1 MTRRMAS
8 FILCGGMAVLGV
20 ACATKDFVQ
29 DRVSASEIKF
39 AEQMTATQQSLTH
52 QVTAT
57 QAQLTKR
64 ADLQET
70 ELRET
75 AARAGENRR
84 AVDAADQRLTGL
96 DTRVGEVGA
105 LAQGAQTRAD
115 SAAVSAQDAEAR
127 LTQRL
132 AGRNKYRLLDTK
144 SVYFDSGQIELRSQD
159 MNELDE
165 VAKTLAT
172 DPNAILELQGFADAQ
187 GSDRYNRELAR
198 ERVEAVMR
206 YLVQRHDIELRQL
219 QGIPMGKVTLAAG
232 EKPSPEVLARARRVD
247 VRLLAPW
254 SSWEDSQAQGEPTTA
269 ERAAST
275 VSATSTPATVAG
287 PPEHVEP
294 SALPRAAVA
303 DGPAQQRL
311 PELLRT
317 ITPRDLG
324 GER

>member
-1 MTRRMAS
+1 MTRRLAS

-29 DRVSASEIKF
+29 ERVSASESKL
-39 AEQMTATQQSLTH
+39 ADQMTATQQSLTH
-52 QVTAT
+52 QMTAT
-57 QAQLTKR
+57 QTQFTKR

-70 ELRET
+70 ELRQTGE
-75 AARAGENRR
+75 RAGENRR
-84 AVDAADQRLTGL
+84 AIDAADQRLRGL
-96 DTRVGEVGA
+96 DTRVREVGA
-105 LAQGAQTRAD
+105 LAEGAKTRAD

-127 LTQRL
+127 LTQRF

-144 SVYFDSGQIELRSQD
+144 SVHFSSGQIELRSQD

-206 YLVQRHDIELRQL
+206 YLVQRHGIELRQL
-219 QGIPMGKVTLAAG
+219 QGITMGKVTLAAG
-232 EKPSPEVLARARRVD
+232 EKPSAEVLARARRVD
-247 VRLLAPW
+247 VRVLAPW

-269 ERAAST
+269 ERAATT
-275 VSATSTPATVAG
+275 VSATSASATVAG

-294 SALPRAAVA
+294 SLLPQAVLT
-303 DGPAQQRL
+303 DRPAGQRL
-311 PELLRT
+311 PDLLRT
-317 ITPRDLG
+317 ITPKDLG
-324 GER
+324 AER

>member
-1 MTRRMAS
+1 MTDTVVPNGTPDASCSSGTTRPSATLDARRAAMTRRMAS
-8 FILCGGMAVLGV
+8 FILCGGMAGLGG

-75 AARAGENRR
+75 GARAGENRR

-115 SAAVSAQDAEAR
+115 SAAVSAQDAQAR

-206 YLVQRHDIELRQL
+206 YLVQRHGIELRQL

-232 EKPSPEVLARARRVD
+232 EKPSPEALARARRGAG
-247 VRLLAPW
+247 RLLAPW
-254 SSWEDSQAQGEPTTA
+254 S
-269 ERAAST
+269 
-275 VSATSTPATVAG
+275 
-287 PPEHVEP
+287 
-294 SALPRAAVA
+294 
-303 DGPAQQRL
+303 
-311 PELLRT
+311 
-317 ITPRDLG
+317 
-324 GER
+324 